1 MAKLIVIGESLI
13 DKIFDKEYVG
23 GAPLNVCCY
32 ASKYIHT
39 VFLNMLSED
48 YMSKNILN
56 TLVEYNV
63 DTSYIKYDK
72 ESSTCYSLVSLDK
85 DNNRH
90 FSFNY
95 KNASFTKYKSEYIDK
110 NLFQEGDMFYFGS
123 VFFLSENG
131 IESTKKCI
139 QYCKEKSIKIAFDIN
154 YRDKL
159 YPNINQFNL
168 LIEPF
173 LKQINIL
180 KVSNEEYPLIFN
192 NLEVEDL
199 FNVYPNLETIIL
211 TLGDQGACLLTKDKK
226 EYYPSKK
233 VNPVDTTG
241 CGDAFIGTYLGML
254 LTNKYEEDEILNKC
268 IDVSSKVA
276 TCKGALLD
284 KGLL

>member
-39 VFLNMLSED
+39 IFLNMLSND
-48 YMSKNILN
+48 YMSKNIFN
-56 TLVEYNV
+56 TLTKYGV
-63 DTSYIKYDK
+63 DTSYIKYDNN
-72 ESSTCYSLVSLDK
+72 SSTCYSLVSLDQ

-95 KNASFTKYKSEYIDK
+95 KNASFCNYKKEYVDK
-110 NLFQEGDMFYFGS
+110 NIFEKGDIFYFGS
-123 VFFLSENG
+123 VFFLSNNG
-131 IESTKKCI
+131 IESTNECI
-139 QYCKEKSIKIAFDIN
+139 KYCKEKSIKIAFDIN

-159 YPNINQFNL
+159 FPDISKFNL

-173 LKQINIL
+173 IKEVNIL
-180 KVSNEEYPLIFN
+180 KVSSEEYPLIFN

-199 FNVYPNLETIIL
+199 FNIYPNLETVIL
-211 TLGDQGACLLTKDKK
+211 TLGELGACLISKDNK
-226 EYYPSKK
+226 EYYQGKK
-233 VNPVDTTG
+233 VAAIDTTG

-254 LTNKYEEDEILNKC
+254 LTNNYKEDEILNKC
-268 IDVSSKVA
+268 IEVSSKVA
-276 TCKGALLD
+276 TCKGALLE
-284 KGLL
+284 KKEI